1 VRYRSDG
8 CPFGSQLALGGAS
21 TVVDDRT
28 KRLRDLCERASEEQ
42 DRERQQELTKK
53 IEQLLG
59 EIRIKKNDSG
69 RDNRGD
75 FLVE

>member
-8 CPFGSQLALGGAS
+8 CPVGSQLALGGAS

-59 EIRIKKNDSG
+59 ELKQERNHSG

-75 FLVE
+75 FSVE